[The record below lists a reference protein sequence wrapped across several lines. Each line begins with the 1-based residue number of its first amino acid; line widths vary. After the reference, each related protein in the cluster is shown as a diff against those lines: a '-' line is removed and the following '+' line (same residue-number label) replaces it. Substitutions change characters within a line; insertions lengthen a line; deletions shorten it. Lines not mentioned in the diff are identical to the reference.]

1 VSTQAKRQFI
11 EDAADMISE
20 HGLPHMAARVI
31 GALLV
36 CVPPQRSLDELAE
49 MLGASKG
56 AISMATQ
63 LLLRLAVIEKVS
75 IPGERRH
82 YYQIRRDVWS
92 TLFMQKE
99 EELERHFRMTERGL
113 QLFEGEPV
121 EAKRR
126 LVELLV
132 FLDFVAEELP
142 GFGERWRKRRD
153 ALTKRRMSEYA

>member
-1 VSTQAKRQFI
+1 VSTQAHRQFV
-11 EDAADMISE
+11 EDAADMIAE

-31 GALLV
+31 GALLI
-36 CVPPQRSLDELAE
+36 CVPPHRALDELAE
-49 MLGASKG
+49 QLDASKG

-63 LLLRLAVIEKVS
+63 LLLRLAVIEKIS

-82 YYQIRRDVWS
+82 YYQIRRDVWA

-99 EELERHFRMTERGL
+99 EELERHFRITERGL
-113 QLFEGEPV
+113 RLLDGKPV

-142 GFGERWRKRRD
+142 GFSERWQKRRE
-153 ALTKRRMSEYA
+153 ALKKRRMSEYA